1 VASTRVRGYVSAD
14 RGLWRTLFTSPTT
27 HGRRRAA
34 PTTIGIALDFNLRSI
49 DLMFIMSHHLQ
60 SGL

>member
-1 VASTRVRGYVSAD
+1 
-14 RGLWRTLFTSPTT
+14 LWGTFLTSPTT
-27 HGRRRAA
+27 HRRRRAA
-34 PTTIGIALDFNLRSI
+34 PTTIEIALDFNDLSI